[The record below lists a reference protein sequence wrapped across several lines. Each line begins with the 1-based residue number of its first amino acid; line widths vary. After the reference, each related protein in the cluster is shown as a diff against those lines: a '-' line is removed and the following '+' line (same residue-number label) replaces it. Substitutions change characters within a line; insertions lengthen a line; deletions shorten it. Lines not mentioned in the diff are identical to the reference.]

1 MSLNFG
7 ENDMG
12 LWPMGVRPM
21 LFLSTPNARLAS
33 ENGISIMHGL
43 CADQPPWTEGTNLS
57 T

>member
-7 ENDMG
+7 ENEMG

-43 CADQPPWTEGTNLS
+43 CADQPP
-57 T
+57 